1 LEVIFGHC
9 DHGIHEEKMRLIGSI
24 FDIDLEERDKLKQEK
39 DCSILPV
46 EPKNFEK
53 VIIYNSY
60 EILE

>member
-1 LEVIFGHC
+1 
-9 DHGIHEEKMRLIGSI
+9 MRLIGSI
-24 FDIDLEERDKLKQEK
+24 FDIDLEKRDKLKEEK